1 MSAPVLEMRGICKS
15 FPGVC
20 ALDNVSFEVYA
31 GEILA
36 IVGQNGAG
44 KSTLMKILSGAY
56 GHDTY
61 EGTIYIDGKK
71 QLFQSPS
78 DAAREGIAMI
88 YQEINM
94 HLDLGV
100 AENLFMGRWKK
111 GKAGRIDWE
120 QLYTQSEE
128 YLKLV
133 GLQVSSRQPVR
144 YLSSSQQQLLSIAGA
159 LSRSPRILV
168 LDEPTSALTESET
181 ENLFRIL
188 KELRGKGIASILI
201 SHKLNEV
208 FANSNRIVVLR
219 DGKSVATYT
228 TAGASRSDVIVAMV
242 GRKLSELYPKSRA
255 APGAVVLDVR
265 DLVVEHPMNAAKN
278 IIDGVSFSVR
288 AGEIVGLAGL
298 VGAGR
303 SELVNAVFGKNPA
316 RRGDVSIYG
325 TRIERRNPADSI
337 RHGMA
342 LVTENRK
349 ADGFIGVLS
358 IRHNIALASLRSI
371 SHMGKIVRLKEQ
383 RSVKAFFDRLAIKAT
398 SMDAK
403 VETLSGGNQQ
413 KVVIS
418 KWLMTNPRLLILDE
432 PTRGIDVASKFEIY
446 TIMNELAQNNMAII
460 MISSELEELVSM
472 SDRILV
478 LADGKIQAEMDAK
491 DCTIEEILHIGS
503 LAHCPD
509 RESKLDPSVK
519 TGE

>member
-1 MSAPVLEMRGICKS
+1 
-15 FPGVC
+15 
-20 ALDNVSFEVYA
+20 
-31 GEILA
+31 
-36 IVGQNGAG
+36 
-44 KSTLMKILSGAY
+44 
-56 GHDTY
+56 
-61 EGTIYIDGKK
+61 
-71 QLFQSPS
+71 
-78 DAAREGIAMI
+78 
-88 YQEINM
+88 
-94 HLDLGV
+94 
-100 AENLFMGRWKK
+100 
-111 GKAGRIDWE
+111 
-120 QLYTQSEE
+120 
-128 YLKLV
+128 
-133 GLQVSSRQPVR
+133 
-144 YLSSSQQQLLSIAGA
+144 
-159 LSRSPRILV
+159 
-168 LDEPTSALTESET
+168 
-181 ENLFRIL
+181 
-188 KELRGKGIASILI
+188 
-201 SHKLNEV
+201 
-208 FANSNRIVVLR
+208 
-219 DGKSVATYT
+219 
-228 TAGASRSDVIVAMV
+228 
-242 GRKLSELYPKSRA
+242 
-255 APGAVVLDVR
+255 
-265 DLVVEHPMNAAKN
+265 MNAAKN